1 MPSSH
6 EDNAQGQGERDAS
19 NTSIGPRG
27 FFFFESRIFLRAMA
41 VLASIGCFLILAYSF
56 HAGTVS
62 QFLRVASVGILVAG
76 AASLT
81 GCLMGFIFGIPR
93 VGAPAAGDR
102 KGPPDRENR
111 APESADA
118 DALNSDE
125 PTYFVGRNSHD
136 LRNGNLVEISDWLTK
151 IIVGVGLV
159 ELHPI
164 LSSLGK
170 LSYHLAPGLMP
181 VPCVP
186 GASCAEAL
194 SSAQAAGMAILI
206 FYFALGFLM
215 GYVWTMVFF
224 PSDLK
229 EENWLLSKLIERR
242 NITLARKNK
251 ELNQK
256 NDTLARLAQTTNA
269 LFSAEGHIS
278 KDQLDEAMAIID
290 KAITDD
296 PKSGSAIMTKARIL
310 KRQAMKSNPLDRDT
324 LKQAIV
330 CVDRAIALLPEKGEP
345 IYNKACY
352 QALLDPIGLKSEVI
366 ANLQSAFRLNPDL
379 RQIMRDEPDLASMAQ
394 DADFVNLTGQ
404 TPPPTA

>member
-1 MPSSH
+1 MPSSL
-6 EDNAQGQGERDAS
+6 EDNAQGQVGRDAS
-19 NTSIGPRG
+19 SASIGPRG
-27 FFFFESRIFLRAMA
+27 FFFFESRLFLRVMA
-41 VLASIGCFLILAYSF
+41 VLAAIGCLLILAYSF
-56 HAGTVS
+56 HAGTLS
-62 QFLRVASVGILVAG
+62 QFLRVSAVGILVAG
-76 AASLT
+76 AALLS

-102 KGPPDRENR
+102 KSPPDRENR
-111 APESADA
+111 AAESADA

-125 PTYFVGRNSHD
+125 PTYLVGRSSHD

-164 LSSLGK
+164 VGSLGK
-170 LSYHLAPGLMP
+170 LSYDLAPGLMP
-181 VPCVP
+181 VSCVP
-186 GASCAEAL
+186 GASCTEAL

-242 NITLARKNK
+242 NVTLAKKNK

-269 LFSAEGHIS
+269 LFAAEGHIS

-290 KAITDD
+290 RAIADD
-296 PKSGSAIMTKARIL
+296 PKSGSAVMTKARIL
-310 KRQAMKSNPLDRDT
+310 KRLAMRSEPLDRDK
-324 LKQAIV
+324 LSQAV
-330 CVDRAIALLPEKGEP
+330 ACVDRAIALLPEKGEP
-345 IYNKACY
+345 LYNKACY
-352 QALLDPIGLKSEVI
+352 QALLDPQGLKGEVI
-366 ANLQSAFRLNPDL
+366 ANLKSAFRLNPDL
-379 RQIMRDEPDLASMAQ
+379 RQIARDEPDLAPVAQ
-394 DADFVNLTGQ
+394 DTDFVNLIGQ
-404 TPPPTA
+404 APPPGP